1 MRIEDLN
8 IDSVLICTPAKVASA
23 SFLYSIQPGF
33 SGKVH
38 HRHCLHSLKNAL
50 QGENNLIITGIRN
63 PLDRNISYFFQH
75 YHLDHNSDF
84 RTSANNYEGE
94 YCYVM
99 PREELLETDTLE
111 LINLFFSHQNHF
123 SFNDW
128 FYEFFEIT
136 KIVDTA
142 FDKNVGIQIYSLPNN
157 NYLMVY
163 VYEKI
168 LTNLNFIQSF
178 FNIKEFRHDNNS
190 SILKHKTKYKTFKDL
205 ITLDEVYK
213 TKLLNTPIM
222 KYFYSD
228 EAIEEF
234 YRKYK

>member
-23 SFLYSIQPGF
+23 SFLYSIQPSF
-33 SGKVH
+33 SKKVQ
-38 HRHCLHSLKNAL
+38 HRHCLETLKNTL

-63 PLDRNISYFFQH
+63 PLDRNVSYFFQH
-75 YHLDHNSDF
+75 CHLEHHNDF
-84 RTSANNYEGE
+84 KTSVNNYEGE

-99 PREELLETDTLE
+99 PRDELLETDTLE

-142 FDKNVGIQIYSLPNN
+142 FDKDVGIQIYSLPNN

-163 VYEKI
+163 VYEK
-168 LTNLNFIQSF
+168 LSKNLNFIQSF
-178 FNIKEFRHDNNS
+178 FNIKEFSYQNNS
-190 SILKHKTKYKTFKDL
+190 SLLSHKTKYKTFKDL
-205 ITLDEVYK
+205 IVLDDCYK

-228 EAIEEF
+228 EDIEKF